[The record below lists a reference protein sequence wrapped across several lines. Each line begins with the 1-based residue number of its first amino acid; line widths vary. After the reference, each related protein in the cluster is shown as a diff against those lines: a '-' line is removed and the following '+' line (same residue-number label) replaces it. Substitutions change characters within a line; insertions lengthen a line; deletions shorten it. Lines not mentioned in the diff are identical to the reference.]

1 MKLKNRF
8 VLLDLWKICRYSWL
22 DIDYASLKEIII
34 HANTLYRNFMQS
46 FLVIESYPCL
56 AIPSR
61 ISLKAKMQAREML
74 FVSMNYT
81 EMQHWNC
88 CKKFVS
94 SDALGDIQLAIY
106 TPSNVTTLSNS
117 HLLSKASLNA
127 FTSSKFIKCPLFES
141 PYGAVCILLTIKFCL
156 MTFMDKIPFYQIFQK
171 EWNFNNICIHKY
183 FEVFE
188 ILAKNMLFFLWREVV
203 H

>member
-8 VLLDLWKICRYSWL
+8 ELLDLWKICRYSWL

-61 ISLKAKMQAREML
+61 ILLKAKMQAWEML
-74 FVSMNYT
+74 FVSMSST

-117 HLLSKASLNA
+117 HLFSKASLLNA

-141 PYGAVCILLTIKFCL
+141 PYGAVCVLLTIKICL
-156 MTFMDKIPFYQIFQK
+156 MTFMDKIPFDQIFQK
-171 EWNFNNICIHKY
+171 EWNFNNKY
-183 FEVFE
+183 LEMFE
-188 ILAKNMLFFLWREVV
+188 IQTKKHAGHFYEQK
-203 H
+203 